1 MQATLTDLQSEVAR
15 LRHEL
20 GSLTVENEQIT
31 IANYILA
38 RLEQLSVSVCPFL
51 HHTVEY

>member
-20 GSLTVENEQIT
+20 GSLTVDNDQIT
-31 IANYILA
+31 IANYILT
-38 RLEQLSVSVCPFL
+38 RLEQLSVTVYSFL
-51 HHTVEY
+51 HYTVEY